1 VLTQVK
7 KSQLEREGK
16 KFAEEDEQKMRSNI
30 IDTYENES
38 SCYYSTS
45 RLWDDGVIL
54 PTDTRKVLGL
64 SVMIASN
71 TINDTKHGVFR
82 M

>member
-1 VLTQVK
+1 MK
-7 KSQLEREGK
+7 KT
-16 KFAEEDEQKMRSNI
+16 I
-30 IDTYENES
+30 TDTYEKES
-38 SCYYSTS
+38 SCYFSTA

-71 TINDTKHGVFR
+71 NIQ
-82 M
+82 

>member
-1 VLTQVK
+1 MK
-7 KSQLEREGK
+7 K
-16 KFAEEDEQKMRSNI
+16 AI
-30 IDTYENES
+30 VDTYDKES
-38 SCYYSTS
+38 SCYFSTA

-71 TINDTKHGVFR
+71 NIQDTKHGVFR
-82 M
+82 MWLNMFLLKF